1 VSHKWHHGG
10 KKEEMVVGPEL
21 LLSVPVMSP
30 TCGYNKR
37 VPPAVVD
44 NRPNLKLPGQL
55 PHFHLGSKWFT
66 ELKFVMCVGMSIL
79 VHFPIMHTC
88 LLVNLNLVHTCVGH
102 GMRYIFLTFF
112 SCLFAQ

>member
-1 VSHKWHHGG
+1 VSHKWQHGG

-44 NRPNLKLPGQL
+44 NRPNLQLPGED

-102 GMRYIFLTFF
+102 GMRYIFLSFF